1 MKQPLP
7 NREGLFQLRNIRGKR
22 RVEENE
28 FCVEGNE
35 RGSSPPS
42 IIHFQDKAIENFDTT
57 YGAAYQNRTG
67 TIAVEER
74 CSTIKLMLQMAG
86 TL

>member
-22 RVEENE
+22 RVEENK
-28 FCVEGNE
+28 FVQKRNE
-35 RGSSPPS
+35 RGLHFLS
-42 IIHFQDKAIENFDTT
+42 IIYFQDKAIQIFDTT

-67 TIAVEER
+67 NIAVEER
-74 CSTIKLMLQMAG
+74 CSTIKLMLQVAG

>member
-7 NREGLFQLRNIRGKR
+7 IWEGLFQLRNIRGKR

-35 RGSSPPS
+35 RGL
-42 IIHFQDKAIENFDTT
+42 HFLSMISFS
-57 YGAAYQNRTG
+57 G
-67 TIAVEER
+67 
-74 CSTIKLMLQMAG
+74 
-86 TL
+86 